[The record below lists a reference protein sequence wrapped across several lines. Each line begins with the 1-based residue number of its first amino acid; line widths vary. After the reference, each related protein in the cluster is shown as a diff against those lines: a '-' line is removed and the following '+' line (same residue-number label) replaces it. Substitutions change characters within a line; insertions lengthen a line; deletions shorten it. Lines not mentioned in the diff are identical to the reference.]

1 MVVYCYVLVK
11 TPAVSCF
18 RGIKLRIYMGEAFK
32 IVSKIRLAE
41 SFGDGVVMKHVK
53 ITAFDCPDAWF
64 QALSQIWS
72 EGDTF
77 QVGYGSEI
85 TDTKKLNLTIEI
97 THPETRPLVSDKA
110 PCDIKYIQGY
120 ALEYLWCGEKQ
131 QDETYTYGSRLNH
144 PVNQIEEAV
153 KRYVQEQRDRQ
164 VTMVIRLPEDIQKS
178 LHAKRHEPP
187 CLSLIDTEILEGKM
201 HLTCY
206 FRSWDAYA
214 GLPANIAGLQF
225 FNEAFVKEINSRGN
239 LQLETGKLIF
249 HSKNCHIYQRQ
260 FKLVEELLKPK
271 TSDKKPRI
279 AQTMMGASEEKKEK

>member
-1 MVVYCYVLVK
+1 
-11 TPAVSCF
+11 
-18 RGIKLRIYMGEAFK
+18 
-32 IVSKIRLAE
+32 
-41 SFGDGVVMKHVK
+41 MKHVK

-64 QALSQIWS
+64 QALNKIWH
-72 EGDTF
+72 EGDSF
-77 QVGYGSEI
+77 HVGYGSEI
-85 TDTKKLNLTIEI
+85 TETKKLNLTIEI
-97 THPETRPLVSDKA
+97 THPENRPLVSDKA
-110 PCDIKYIQGY
+110 PCSIKYVQGY

-131 QDETYTYGSRLNH
+131 EDETYTYGSRLNK
-144 PVNQIEEAV
+144 PINQIEEAV

-164 VTMVIRLPEDIQKS
+164 VTMAIRLPEDIQKS

-239 LQLETGKLIF
+239 LSLETGKLIF

-271 TSDKKPRI
+271 NSAKMPRI
-279 AQTMMGASEEKKEK
+279 AKTMMDASEEALKEK